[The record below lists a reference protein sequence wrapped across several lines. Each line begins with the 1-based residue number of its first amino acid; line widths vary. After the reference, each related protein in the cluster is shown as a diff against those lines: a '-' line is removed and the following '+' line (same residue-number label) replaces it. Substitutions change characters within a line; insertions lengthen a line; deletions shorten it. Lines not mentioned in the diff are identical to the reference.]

1 MASLEITESRARRQT
16 PSYPLRISPEKALR
30 QPCTLQ
36 SSHST
41 GSAKLPRTFAV
52 RPGKDGAVF
61 PRCAPTT
68 PEPLPPAGRRAGPET
83 EFPHRIPT
91 VQFSPTEK
99 HLPPHPPPN
108 L

>member
-30 QPCTLQ
+30 RPCTLQ

-52 RPGKDGAVF
+52 RPGKDEAVF

-68 PEPLPPAGRRAGPET
+68 PKPLPPAGRRAAPET
-83 EFPHRIPT
+83 QFPDQIPT
-91 VQFSPTEK
+91 DQFSATEK
-99 HLPPHPPPN
+99 YVSPRLAEK